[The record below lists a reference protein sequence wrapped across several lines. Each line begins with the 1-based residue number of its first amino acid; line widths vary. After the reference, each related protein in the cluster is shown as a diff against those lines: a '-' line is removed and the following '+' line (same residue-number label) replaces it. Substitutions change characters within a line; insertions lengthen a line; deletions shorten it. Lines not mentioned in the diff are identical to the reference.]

1 MNQGICYNARIIT
14 QKKNNPKDYQILNL
28 KKGKNMKIAM
38 LGLGKMG
45 GNMAARLIRNGHE
58 VVGYDTSQEVITK
71 LEKTEKLIPSS
82 SVKDAISKLEGQK
95 IVWMMLPAGE
105 ITKKQ
110 IADLIP
116 LLNKGDII
124 VDGGNSNFKQSVKM
138 GSMLEEYDIGFMDCG
153 TSGGVWGLD
162 NGYCLMVGASLEVAK
177 AVEPILRALAPTPQ
191 TGWLHVGPIG
201 SGHFTKMIH
210 NGIEYGMMESFA
222 EGLEL
227 LKGREEYAI
236 NIADVTELWRHGS
249 VVRSWL
255 LDLTAEAL
263 KGDQDLDKIEPFV
276 ADSGEGRWT
285 AVEAIEQGIPAPVLT
300 QALQVRFRSQEKS
313 KGYGYKILSIM
324 RNAFGGHVMKKKG

>member
-1 MNQGICYNARIIT
+1 
-14 QKKNNPKDYQILNL
+14 
-28 KKGKNMKIAM
+28 MKIAM

-45 GNMAARLIRNGHE
+45 GNMAARLVRKGVS
-58 VVGYDTSQEVITK
+58 VVGYDNNQTIVKELSEKEKVIS
-71 LEKTEKLIPSS
+71 SS
-82 SVKDAISKLEGQK
+82 SVEDALSKLDKQK

-124 VDGGNSNFKQSVKM
+124 IDGGNSNFKQSVKM
-138 GSMLEEYDIGFMDCG
+138 GSMLKEYDIGFMDCG
-153 TSGGVWGLD
+153 TSGGVWGLE
-162 NGYCLMVGASLEVAK
+162 NGYCLMVGASHEVAK
-177 AVEPILRALAPTPQ
+177 AVEPALKALAPTPQ

-227 LKGREEYAI
+227 LKGRKEYDI
-236 NIADVTELWRHGS
+236 DIGKVTELWRHGS

-263 KGDQDLDKIEPFV
+263 KGDPELDEIAPFV

-324 RNAFGGHVMKKKG
+324 RNAFGGHVMKRKG

>member
-1 MNQGICYNARIIT
+1 
-14 QKKNNPKDYQILNL
+14 
-28 KKGKNMKIAM
+28 MKIAM

-45 GNMAARLIRNGHE
+45 GNMAARLVRKGVS
-58 VVGYDTSQEVITK
+58 VVGYDNNQTIVKELSEKEKVIA
-71 LEKTEKLIPSS
+71 SS
-82 SVKDAISKLEGQK
+82 SVEDALSKLDKQK

-124 VDGGNSNFKQSVKM
+124 IDGGNSNFKQSVKM

-153 TSGGVWGLD
+153 TSGGVWGLE
-162 NGYCLMVGASLEVAK
+162 NGYCLMVGASHEVAK
-177 AVEPILRALAPTPQ
+177 AAEPALRALAPTPE
-191 TGWLHVGPIG
+191 TGWLHVGPVG

-227 LKGREEYAI
+227 LKGRKEYDI
-236 NIADVTELWRHGS
+236 DIGKVTELWRHGS

-263 KGDQDLDKIEPFV
+263 KGDPELDEIEPFV

-300 QALQVRFRSQEKS
+300 QALQVRFRSQGKS

>member
-1 MNQGICYNARIIT
+1 
-14 QKKNNPKDYQILNL
+14 
-28 KKGKNMKIAM
+28 MKIAM

-45 GNMAARLIRNGHE
+45 GNMSARLIRNGIS
-58 VVGYDTSQEVITK
+58 VIGYDNDPNTIRK
-71 LEKTEKLIPSS
+71 LEKDEKLISS
-82 SVKDAISKLEGQK
+82 LSVKDALSKIEGQK

-177 AVEPILRALAPTPQ
+177 AVEPVLKALAPSPQ
-191 TGWLHVGPIG
+191 KGWLHVGPVG

-227 LKGREEYAI
+227 LKGREEFSI
-236 NIADVTELWRHGS
+236 DIAEVTELWRHGS
-249 VVRSWL
+249 VIRSWL

-263 KGDQDLDKIEPFV
+263 EGDQELEKIAPYV

-324 RNAFGGHVMKKKG
+324 RNAFGGHNMKQKG

>member
-1 MNQGICYNARIIT
+1 
-14 QKKNNPKDYQILNL
+14 
-28 KKGKNMKIAM
+28 MKIAM

-45 GNMAARLIRNGHE
+45 GNMAARLVRKGVS
-58 VVGYDTSQEVITK
+58 VVGYDNNQTIVKELEEKEKVIA
-71 LEKTEKLIPSS
+71 SS
-82 SVKDAISKLEGQK
+82 SVEDALSKLDKQK

-124 VDGGNSNFKQSVKM
+124 IDGGNSNFKQSVKM

-153 TSGGVWGLD
+153 TSGGVWGLE
-162 NGYCLMVGASLEVAK
+162 NGYCLMVGASHEVAK
-177 AVEPILRALAPTPQ
+177 AAEPALKALAPTPQ
-191 TGWLHVGPIG
+191 TGWLHVGPVG

-227 LKGREEYAI
+227 LKGRKEYDI
-236 NIADVTELWRHGS
+236 DIGKVTELWRHGS

-263 KGDQDLDKIEPFV
+263 KGDPELDEIAPFV

>member
-1 MNQGICYNARIIT
+1 
-14 QKKNNPKDYQILNL
+14 
-28 KKGKNMKIAM
+28 M

-45 GNMAARLIRNGHE
+45 GNMSARLIRNGIS
-58 VVGYDTSQEVITK
+58 VIGYDNDPNTIKK
-71 LEKTEKLIPSS
+71 LEKDEKLISS
-82 SVKDAISKLEGQK
+82 LSVKDALSKIEGQK

-177 AVEPILRALAPTPQ
+177 SVEPVLKALAPSPQ
-191 TGWLHVGPIG
+191 KGWLHVGPVG

-227 LKGREEYAI
+227 LKGREEFSVD
-236 NIADVTELWRHGS
+236 IAEVTELWRHGS
-249 VVRSWL
+249 VIRSWL

-263 KGDQDLDKIEPFV
+263 EGDQELEKIAPYV

-324 RNAFGGHVMKKKG
+324 RNAFGGHNMKQKG